1 MLTKSKTYILI
12 LTKKYKAHQGIFFLH
27 TLLLEKGSS
36 N

>member
-12 LTKKYKAHQGIFFLH
+12 LTKNVKHTKAFFLH
-27 TLLLEKGSS
+27 TLFLEKGSS